1 MSEDLDEVLKGY
13 PERRIVGYK
22 ITYGGRE
29 FDVTVK
35 NATLFQDEVSEILSG
50 DKVAKFVPILSGDDQ
65 FWCAIS
71 SGASIISQPIFQD
84 GIGLAGTSNGGAK
97 G

>member
-1 MSEDLDEVLKGY
+1 MSEDLDEVLKDY

-29 FDVTVK
+29 FDVTVT
-35 NATLFQDEVSEILSG
+35 NAKLFEDEVSEILSG

-71 SGASIISQPIFQD
+71 SGVPIISQPIFQD
-84 GIGLAGTSNGGAK
+84 GVTSAAATK
-97 G
+97 GSARG